1 MGNTNACSPASVE
14 DIDADANLLR
24 PVGSRVRTVHVD
36 LYTEAAKKVT
46 VWRDRALAAEKEIQ
60 RLQRQ
65 IEDNNLD
72 LLVARKKE
80 EETTHVKAA
89 ALQEIQAMH
98 QVTKA
103 VKDDLHYGGETNL
116 RAKQLELKLHIS
128 DIDVE
133 RQLRRAD
140 ACEADAENERNRR
153 LVEEERTA
161 ELEATLR
168 TFQQLACPECRLRAD
183 EMLAARDFYAKLG
196 ARQRNFP
203 LQAVRPRSGETPT
216 KASKPPR

>member
-1 MGNTNACSPASVE
+1 MGNTNACSPTSVE
-14 DIDADANLLR
+14 DVDADTNLLR

-36 LYTEAAKKVT
+36 LYTEAAKKVN
-46 VWRDRALAAEKEIQ
+46 VWRDRALAAEKEIE
-60 RLQRQ
+60 RLKRQ

-89 ALQEIQAMH
+89 ALQEIHALQ
-98 QVTKA
+98 QVQKSRD
-103 VKDDLHYGGETNL
+103 DDLQYGGEANL
-116 RAKQLELKLHIS
+116 RAKQLELKLHIAEL
-128 DIDVE
+128 DIE
-133 RQLRRAD
+133 RQLRRGD
-140 ACEADAENERNRR
+140 ASETDAENERNRR
-153 LVEEERTA
+153 LLEEERSA

-203 LQAVRPRSGETPT
+203 MQAVRPTGGTPT
-216 KASKPPR
+216 KSAKPLR